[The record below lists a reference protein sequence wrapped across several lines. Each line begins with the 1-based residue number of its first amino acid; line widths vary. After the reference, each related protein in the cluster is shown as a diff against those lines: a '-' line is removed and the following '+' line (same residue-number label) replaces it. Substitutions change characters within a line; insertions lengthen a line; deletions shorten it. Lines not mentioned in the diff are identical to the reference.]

1 MPFTMDTRFFT
12 GASASPRSLSSLS
25 LSESSDIGTPE
36 TARSILF
43 DSVPALE
50 NAGSSGPHVLVVGG
64 LGYIGSHVCLE
75 LLKEGYNVI
84 VVDDLSNSYR
94 TVLDRVEKLA
104 AEYCKSAN
112 KVLPSLNFHEIDY
125 RSPAMRSVLRKY
137 EVPTFRFDQSARQSK
152 ISGVIHFA
160 AFKSVE
166 ESIKKP
172 LAYYKNNVAGLI
184 DFLEILADFNIFNF
198 VFSSSATVYGQLA
211 SQGTPLHE
219 DSMTA
224 VDGVHGLTSPY
235 GRSKYFCE
243 AILDDVA
250 RSDSRWTITALRY
263 FNPVGCHESG
273 LLGEDPRQKPTNL
286 FPCVTSVLTGKR
298 PVLEIFGT
306 DWDTTDGTAVR
317 DFIHVVDLASGHIAA
332 LAAAAEGKV
341 GASFRTYNLGTGTG
355 HTVREVLHSIEKA
368 SARSIPA
375 REVGRR
381 AGDVGFCV
389 AAVNRAETELG
400 WRTQKSLQDCATDVW
415 NYHVVN
421 AEVTRC

>member
-1 MPFTMDTRFFT
+1 MDTRLFS
-12 GASASPRSLSSLS
+12 AVSASPRSLSSLS

-36 TARSILF
+36 TARSLLF
-43 DSVPALE
+43 DDGPSFE
-50 NAGSSGPHVLVVGG
+50 DTSFTGPHVLVVGG

-84 VVDDLSNSYR
+84 VIDDLSNSYR
-94 TVLDRVEKLA
+94 TVLDRIEKLA
-104 AEYCKSAN
+104 AEHCKTVN
-112 KVLPSLNFHEIDY
+112 KHLPSLHFHEIDY
-125 RSPAMRSVLRKY
+125 RSPAMRSVLRQY
-137 EVPTFRFDQSARQSK
+137 ENPTFTLEQSPRQSK
-152 ISGVIHFA
+152 IAGVIHFA

-184 DFLEILADFNIFNF
+184 DFLEILSEFNIYNF
-198 VFSSSATVYGQLA
+198 VFSSSATVYGRLA

-219 DSMTA
+219 ESMTA

-250 RSDSRWTITALRY
+250 RSDPRWAITALRY

-286 FPCVTSVLTGKR
+286 FPCITSVIAGKR

-306 DWDTTDGTAVR
+306 DWNTADGTAVR
-317 DFIHVVDLASGHIAA
+317 DFIHVVDLARGHVAA
-332 LAAAAEGKV
+332 LAAAAEGRV

-355 HTVREVLHSIEKA
+355 HTVLEVLHSIEKA
-368 SARSIPA
+368 SARSIPV

-389 AAVNRAETELG
+389 AAVDRAETELG

-421 AEVTRC
+421 SEALRC